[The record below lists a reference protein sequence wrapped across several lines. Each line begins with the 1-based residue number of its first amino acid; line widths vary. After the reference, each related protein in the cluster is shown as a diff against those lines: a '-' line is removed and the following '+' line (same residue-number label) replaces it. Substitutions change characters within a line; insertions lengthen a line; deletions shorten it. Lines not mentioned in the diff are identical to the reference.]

1 MPIFWVPVTAPTG
14 DEAERVAA
22 TLKEAGIAE
31 VGPAH
36 GGPLQHDL
44 PEPRVYAKV
53 EADDEAAAEARV
65 REVVGESPVVGPA
78 GAARSD

>member
-1 MPIFWVPVTAPTG
+1 MTTYWVPIITPTG

-36 GGPLQHDL
+36 GGPLPHDL
-44 PEPRVYAKV
+44 PEPRLYAKV
-53 EADDEAAAEARV
+53 DADDEGAAEARV
-65 REVVGESPVVGPA
+65 REVVGGGVEVGPA
-78 GAARSD
+78 GPARAQ